1 MLNSPSHGGLPTCAV
16 KKAVQR
22 YKYYSKQQKVL
33 RKNTHLSLLQ
43 IYTEQTYCTHKY
55 IIYELF
61 FCEEVRRY
69 DSSKNVFFL
78 KLDIYVK

>member
-43 IYTEQTYCTHKY
+43 IYTEQTYCMHKY
-55 IIYELF
+55 IIHELF
-61 FCEEVRRY
+61 FAKRLVDTILLNRIFKTRY
-69 DSSKNVFFL
+69 L
-78 KLDIYVK
+78 C